1 MKSFIALA
9 LFCFVAVGT
18 VQAQAVNQL
27 SSQKTEQTSQID
39 ALSTQLGLTVQQKA
53 DVEKTLTSFKS
64 TIDRINKSTMSAAD
78 KATKIEAV
86 TNRMNSNLQTYMSKE
101 QYAKYEKIKNTP
113 SKKF

>member
-9 LFCFVAVGT
+9 LFCFVTVGT

-27 SSQKTEQTSQID
+27 SSQKTEQNSQID

-53 DVEKTLTSFKS
+53 NVEKTLTSFQL
-64 TIDRINKSTMSAAD
+64 TIDRINNSTMSAAD
-78 KATKIEAV
+78 KASKIQAV
-86 TNRMNSNLQTYMSKE
+86 TNRMNSNLQTYLNEE
-101 QYAKYEKIKNTP
+101 QYAKYEKILAT